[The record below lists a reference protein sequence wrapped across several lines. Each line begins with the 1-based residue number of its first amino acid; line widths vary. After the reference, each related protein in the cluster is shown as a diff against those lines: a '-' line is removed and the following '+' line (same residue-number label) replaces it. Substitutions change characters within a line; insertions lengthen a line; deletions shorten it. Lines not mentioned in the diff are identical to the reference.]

1 MKLDYN
7 TLEAKWKQIWE
18 ANQLYKVTEDPSRP
32 KFYVLDMFPYPSGA
46 GLHVGHPLG
55 YVASDIFSRF
65 KRMKGFN
72 VLHPMGYDAFGLPA
86 EQYALDTGVHPA
98 KSTSDNITRYRA
110 QLDNIGFSFD
120 WSRQVRTDDPSYYR
134 WTQWIFLQLY
144 SHYYDRSADKAVP
157 VSELINHFEK
167 EGSTGIQAAASSH
180 APFSADQWHG
190 MTATE
195 KEAIVMNYR
204 LAFRKVGY
212 VNWCEALGTVLAN
225 DEVKDGVSE
234 RGGFPVIQ
242 KEMMQWSLRVT
253 AYAERLL
260 QGMDT
265 IQWSE
270 SLKTIQRN
278 WIGRSE
284 GAFIDFKIA
293 NENHSIR
300 VFTTRPDTIFGS
312 TFLVLANDHDLVSLI
327 TSEGQK

>member
-7 TLEAKWKQIWE
+7 SIESKWKQKWE
-18 ANQLYKVTEDPSRP
+18 ETQLYKVTEDPSRP

-55 YVASDIFSRF
+55 YVASDIYARY
-65 KRMKGFN
+65 KRMRGFN

-98 KSTSDNITRYRA
+98 KSTTDNITRYRA

-120 WSRQVRTDDPSYYR
+120 WSRQVRTDDPAYYR
-134 WTQWIFLQLY
+134 WTQWIFLQLFG
-144 SHYYDRSADKAVP
+144 HYYDKKLEKALP
-157 VSELINHFEK
+157 IEKLKAHFEK
-167 EGSTGIQAAASSH
+167 YGSADIQAAASAH
-180 APFSADQWHG
+180 PAFTPEQWAA
-190 MTATE
+190 MPLVE
-195 KEAIVMNYR
+195 QEAILMNYR

-225 DEVKDGVSE
+225 DEVKDGLSE

-260 QGMDT
+260 QGMDS

-284 GAFIDFKIA
+284 GAFVDFQVDGHEGKA
-293 NENHSIR
+293 VK
-300 VFTTRPDTIFGS
+300 VFTTRPDTIFGC
-312 TFLVLANDHDLVSLI
+312 TFLVLAKDHDLVQPHH
-327 TSEGQK
+327 EC